1 MKKAFSLIEVSIVI
15 LIIGILISAISQG
28 GVFINK
34 SRLSNAQSLTQN
46 SVVNHISDLVAWYET
61 SLESSFPINE
71 QNDQGFIST
80 WYDNSP
86 GAITRNNATQSANTN
101 KPKFYENIFNGAIPG
116 IRFDGSNDL
125 MPFDGSAIIN
135 SSYTIFVVE
144 QRRSSA
150 SSNYFLGGTTLSQN
164 QNLVLG
170 YRNNTTVTQAHFSN
184 DMDVTI
190 AAYSSP
196 KPTIHTFQFDSTNG
210 KKYWSNGG
218 ATPDATNSGQTAAIT
233 SYTGSALG
241 RYNTGYYNGDLAEVI
256 IFKRILKGDERQNIE
271 NYLSKK
277 YGISIS

>member
-46 SVVNHISDLVAWYET
+46 SVVNHISDLIAWYET
-61 SLESSFPINE
+61 SLESSFPVSE
-71 QNDQGFIST
+71 QNNQGAIST
-80 WYDNSP
+80 WYDNTPS
-86 GAITRNNATQSANTN
+86 AITKNNATQGTSANQ
-101 KPKFYENIFNGAIPG
+101 PKFYENIFNGAIPG

-125 MPFDGSAIIN
+125 MLFDGSLLAN

-144 QRRSSA
+144 QRRSNS

-170 YRNNTTVTQAHFSN
+170 YRANTTLTQAHYSN
-184 DMDVTI
+184 DMDVTV

-196 KPTIHTFQFDSTNG
+196 QPKIHTFQFDTTNG
-210 KKYWSNGG
+210 KKYWVNGG
-218 ATPDATNSGQTAAIT
+218 TTPDATSAGQTAAIT
-233 SYTGSALG
+233 SYTASALG
-241 RYNTGYYNGDLAEVI
+241 RYNASYYNGDLAEVI